1 MQLEPFIT
9 LIASPVEVIS
19 KKRINLLELQW
30 WSFITIFFF
39 LSFFQHFISS
49 LDDRGYVDDS
59 ISRDRTH
66 VNNRSFEN
74 VYLIREIN
82 FGSTRKF
89 EMFIHVYRYSAIIIM
104 LFNKK
109 YIYIYINETWI
120 FEGSKRKHE
129 HDKYTSMLLWIILQ
143 LQSTKIELEI
153 TRAGIQIAIGSF
165 GSFII
170 WRI

>member
-66 VNNRSFEN
+66 VNNKSFEN

-104 LFNKK
+104 SFNKK
-109 YIYIYINETWI
+109 YIYIYKRNMDFWRLEAQTWA
-120 FEGSKRKHE
+120 
-129 HDKYTSMLLWIILQ
+129 W
-143 LQSTKIELEI
+143 
-153 TRAGIQIAIGSF
+153 
-165 GSFII
+165 
-170 WRI
+170 